1 MPAMSPLGISV
12 DGSRVSSAASG
23 TPSIARKNQIAN
35 GNAAQIPTT
44 PNGKNE
50 LAPAAF
56 VGSMVNRFAT
66 SNCGIMPIT
75 NAASATTATTVMPN
89 VTLSASPTP

>member
-1 MPAMSPLGISV
+1 MPAMSPLGMSV
-12 DGSRVSSAASG
+12 DGSLVSSAARG

-35 GNAAQIPTT
+35 GNAAQTPTT
-44 PNGKNE
+44 PKGKNE

-56 VGSMVNRFAT
+56 VGSMVNRFDT

-89 VTLSASPTP
+89 VTFSASPTP

>member
-1 MPAMSPLGISV
+1 MPAMSPLGTSV

-35 GNAAQIPTT
+35 GNAAQTPTT
-44 PNGKNE
+44 PNGKKE
-50 LAPAAF
+50 LAPAAL

-75 NAASATTATTVMPN
+75 TAASATTATTVMAN
-89 VTLSASPTP
+89 ITA